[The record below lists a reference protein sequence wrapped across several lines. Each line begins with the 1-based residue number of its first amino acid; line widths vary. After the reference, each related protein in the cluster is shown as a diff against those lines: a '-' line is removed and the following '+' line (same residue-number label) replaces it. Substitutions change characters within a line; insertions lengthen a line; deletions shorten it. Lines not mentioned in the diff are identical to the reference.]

1 MSKPFVIPYRKQE
14 KINRKQVT
22 ARIPVTVYNRLVEVA
37 QVNDQTVNELINEAL
52 QEKFGGR
59 E

>member
-22 ARIPVTVYNRLVEVA
+22 ARIQVAVYNRLVEVA
-37 QVNDQTVNELINEAL
+37 QESNQTVNELINAAL
-52 QEKFGGR
+52 QEKFG
-59 E
+59 ENQ

>member
-22 ARIPVTVYNRLVEVA
+22 ARIPVAVYNRLVGVA
-37 QVNDQTVNELINEAL
+37 QESNQTVNELINAAL
-52 QEKFGGR
+52 QEKFGGH

>member
-37 QVNDQTVNELINEAL
+37 QVNDQTVNELINETL

>member
-37 QVNDQTVNELINEAL
+37 QVNDQTVNELINETL
-52 QEKFGGR
+52 QEKFGGH